1 MKIERIYIENLFSY
15 DKLELNL
22 NKDLTIIV
30 GPNNTG
36 KTNLI
41 RVLELLKQIIHSLL
55 LMTPSSS
62 LIRNI
67 PSFLH
72 NPGDKNARIEVV
84 VKFDKKDKELMRR
97 FFECY
102 FSKFLEQINSGLGS
116 NKFVLDIFEGKGEI
130 KVSKGS
136 YEKVTLNQ
144 CANTIF
150 KESLEKFI
158 KALPSFLSKGV
169 FTWSY
174 EGEYD
179 KLPQLRFRANFSLKK
194 NDLYEKLKENKIS
207 TEIVPFV
214 FSTDEIE
221 INIDITENNMFI
233 SYSGSDSPRNPSPL
247 INALKREYTDFI
259 REYKQSKIKEMLE
272 FIVEPNHYVPPEL
285 LLLFLSKYKKLR
297 LPELRKTEITESKKV
312 VGKELFDYMGYEFN
326 EGRILLLNELLLAI
340 FDNAIIK
347 LEEIRGLPE
356 FKYSKDKTIT
366 DYSGNGRDLARYL
379 FQLKNSRE
387 REDRD
392 KYNKIIS
399 LLKQTFSNSNLP
411 IENLDAVLDEKKDTL
426 DVLITIGDR
435 EYSLSQVA
443 SGIFEVLNL
452 LSVIIGAKEKIILLD
467 EPALHL
473 HPIYQKRV
481 LELLTKEIGSASSEK
496 DIKNQILIVTHSPY
510 FINSE
515 NLEKTYRFYL
525 TKNANNWTTK
535 SVSLKE
541 VVNSIKK
548 GLIKFEEN
556 ESLIRSLFA
565 NGVILVEGLSEY
577 ITVPHILKKLG
588 YPPEDYNIEVINVGG
603 KNRFED
609 FMKVMKELGIPFMV
623 VCDGDTAF
631 NVYDENSK
639 QKKNLPI
646 IFKAL
651 KEINILQ
658 EEDLQNLLNITSEF
672 PERCNEKTEV
682 VNYMKE
688 IYEKFHNILI
698 EKYGIFSCPTWD
710 WNDFL
715 MEELRETKERLKKE
729 LKNKGKL
736 EKVWILINEATKE
749 EIERSTRVLE
759 LKGTFESFIKTINRS
774 NQS

>member
-55 LMTPSSS
+55 LMTPSLS

-102 FSKFLEQINSGLGS
+102 FSKFLERINLGLGS

-136 YEKVTLNQ
+136 YEKVTLNHYV
-144 CANTIF
+144 NTIF

-221 INIDITENNMFI
+221 VDIDITENSMSI
-233 SYSGSDSPRNPSPL
+233 SYLGSDSPRNPSPL
-247 INALKREYTDFI
+247 INALEREYTDFI

-379 FQLKNSRE
+379 FQLKNSKK
-387 REDRD
+387 REDRA

-399 LLKQTFSNSNLP
+399 LLKQTFSNPNLP
-411 IENLDAVLDEKKDTL
+411 IEDIDVVLDEKENAL

-443 SGIFEVLNL
+443 SGIFEVINL
-452 LSVIIGAKEKIILLD
+452 LSVVIGTEEKVILLD
-467 EPALHL
+467 EPTLHL

-481 LELLTKEIGSASSEK
+481 IELLTKEICRADPEK
-496 DIKNQILIVTHSPY
+496 GIKNQILIITHSPY

-525 TKNANNWTTK
+525 SSDLATR
-535 SVSLKE
+535 SISLKN
-541 VVNSIKK
+541 VNLIKK
-548 GLIKFEEN
+548 KPAKFEEN
-556 ESLIRSLFA
+556 EALIESLFA
-565 NGVILVEGLSEY
+565 NGAILVEGLSEY
-577 ITVPHILKKLG
+577 LTVPRILKKLG
-588 YPPEDYNIEVINVGG
+588 YAPKDYNVAVINVRG
-603 KNRFED
+603 KNNFED
-609 FMKVMKELGIPFMV
+609 FMEFMNELGIPFMV

-631 NVYDENSK
+631 NVYEK
-639 QKKNLPI
+639 YEKN
-646 IFKAL
+646 
-651 KEINILQ
+651 LQ

-682 VNYMKE
+682 VNYIKE
-688 IYEKFHNILI
+688 IYEKFHDILI

-710 WNDFL
+710 WSDFL
-715 MEELRETKERLKKE
+715 MEELCETKERLKKE
-729 LKNKGKL
+729 LKSKGKL
-736 EKVWILINEATKE
+736 EKVWILISEATKE
-749 EIERSTRVLE
+749 EIEIN
-759 LKGTFESFIKTINRS
+759 FNSFFRIKFI
-774 NQS
+774 